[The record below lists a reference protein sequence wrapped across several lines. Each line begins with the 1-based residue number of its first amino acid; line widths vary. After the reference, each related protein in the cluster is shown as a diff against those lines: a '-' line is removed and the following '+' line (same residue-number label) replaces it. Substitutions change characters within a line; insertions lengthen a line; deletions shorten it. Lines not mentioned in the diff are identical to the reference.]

1 MSRHGLPVR
10 NRHAIP
16 SRINRWSP
24 NLLPRLPTSDGITD
38 STAAQN
44 SSEITPIRVT
54 GQSSLVNAFPFGRHA
69 LVHESAHP
77 RSGATYRPGAPALPC
92 PSHLGDCDLLFPG
105 GQVRSRRVMQSTVP
119 RPRALVELHAPIET
133 VAGVDGPVAA
143 GLAGAHRVPGRAVE
157 HRRYVRARLGT
168 VPQH

>member
-54 GQSSLVNAFPFGRHA
+54 GQSSLVNAFKFGRHA
-69 LVHESAHP
+69 LVPRGLLLRHP
-77 RSGATYRPGAPALPC
+77 D
-92 PSHLGDCDLLFPG
+92 PSFCRWRRTQVDITDISTTVGD
-105 GQVRSRRVMQSTVP
+105 
-119 RPRALVELHAPIET
+119 
-133 VAGVDGPVAA
+133 
-143 GLAGAHRVPGRAVE
+143 HRVQRQFGVLTLRF
-157 HRRYVRARLGT
+157 G
-168 VPQH
+168 